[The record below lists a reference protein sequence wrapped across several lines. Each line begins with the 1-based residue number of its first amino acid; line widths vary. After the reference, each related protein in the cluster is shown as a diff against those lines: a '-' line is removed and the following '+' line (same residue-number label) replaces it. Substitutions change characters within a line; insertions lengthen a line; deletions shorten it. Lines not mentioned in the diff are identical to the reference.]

1 MHHLSGVP
9 ASFKLS
15 ILGVR
20 HPSRM
25 PSLLYCYI
33 AQPDDFEI
41 VNCADVA
48 LSVFYSP
55 VLTRCRIFFQL

>member
-48 LSVFYSP
+48 LSVPLF
-55 VLTRCRIFFQL
+55 